1 MNSRDIL
8 TNNNNTG
15 SGVVFSISMMHRVVS
30 GAEPGY
36 ILENLTAA
44 LGPAGGGSIFT
55 GEDDWGAS
63 FLCMIL
69 HRPDILFILSRFYK
83 DNNEMI
89 SNLKKNTSYIYKGDC
104 IELQW

>member
-1 MNSRDIL
+1 MRLNTSTFKSTQVKSVPTAEMNSGDIL

-55 GEDDWGAS
+55 GEDD
-63 FLCMIL
+63 
-69 HRPDILFILSRFYK
+69 
-83 DNNEMI
+83 
-89 SNLKKNTSYIYKGDC
+89 
-104 IELQW
+104 